1 MRVKV
6 LNVLTVCAITLAVL
20 SPEILVLSIVWGR
33 HIELIKTQ
41 SLTCEIN
48 NNIRVYD
55 ALALQS
61 EGKNIPQSQASIKIS
76 DCALNHQ
83 KPITVQQYQFTTILQ
98 LFFVLTPICLGL
110 GIMIYDRYL
119 VYRAAVLREQVETLE
134 RLWQQSI
141 EQ

>member
-1 MRVKV
+1 VHTAYEGRAKMRVKV

-61 EGKNIPQSQASIKIS
+61 EGKNLPLPEVSPSKFVK
-76 DCALNHQ
+76 LNVPHSVEV
-83 KPITVQQYQFTTILQ
+83 K
-98 LFFVLTPICLGL
+98 CL
-110 GIMIYDRYL
+110 
-119 VYRAAVLREQVETLE
+119 
-134 RLWQQSI
+134 
-141 EQ
+141 